1 MIFWGTLA
9 QARIN
14 WDVEAPVT
22 GAPMAVL
29 YAVGVVFAVPTALLL
44 LAQLWRTA
52 TGQLTEAQ
60 LVMVQDN
67 EDAVHPPTLSQAKAP

>member
-1 MIFWGTLA
+1 
-9 QARIN
+9 
-14 WDVEAPVT
+14 
-22 GAPMAVL
+22 
-29 YAVGVVFAVPTALLL
+29 VFAVPTALLL

-67 EDAVHPPTLSQAKAP
+67 EDAVHPPTPSQAKAP